1 MTLHV
6 ILLALLIISL
16 LLAVFLTDILKAAI
30 ALAVG
35 SAVLSMLFFWF
46 KMPYAGVFELSVCAG
61 LVMVLL
67 VSTIGLTR
75 RDEPENEERG
85 KSRWLVLP
93 IVMLLAI
100 GVLDVLAFAFLHTRV
115 PIVYNA
121 TLAPSF
127 ADTLWRLRWLDIL
140 GQLAIILVGVFA
152 VLALFRKE
160 GGLSSG
166 DKERGIRDPTGIEE
180 HSNLGILDSLN
191 PPLESSNPA
200 PEEEHGK

>member
-1 MTLHV
+1 MNLH
-6 ILLALLIISL
+6 IALLALLIVSL
-16 LLAVFLTDILKAAI
+16 VLAVFLTDLLKAAI

-46 KMPYAGVFELSVCAG
+46 RMPYAGVFELSVCAG

-85 KSRWLVLP
+85 KSGWLVLP
-93 IVMLLAI
+93 IVMLVAV
-100 GVLDVLAFAFLHTRV
+100 GVLDVLVFVFLHTRV
-115 PIVYNA
+115 PLVHNTI
-121 TLAPSF
+121 LAPSF
-127 ADTLWRLRWLDIL
+127 AETLWRVRWLDIL

-160 GGLSSG
+160 GSLSSG
-166 DKERGIRDPTGIEE
+166 GK
-180 HSNLGILDSLN
+180 SQDSTTDG
-191 PPLESSNPA
+191 
-200 PEEEHGK
+200 EHGK